1 VLVGI
6 NYFKSKFELRG
17 CINDVKNV
25 KQFLLTR
32 GFVDNPTG
40 MIVLTDE
47 ETAPLKV
54 PTKQNMLNA
63 FKWLVAGAKAGDSL
77 FLHFSGHGGQ
87 QKDTNG
93 DEADGFDETILP
105 VDWERSG
112 MIVDD
117 DLHAI
122 LVKPL
127 PAGVKFCVVFDS
139 CHSGTAMDLPWV
151 YKSSGK
157 YQEPG
162 LSKQQLGKNVL
173 AAGLGILKGESKGAV
188 LKGLGMALYGG
199 YKSKVVDEANFAKNS
214 TPADVIMISGCRDD
228 QTSADTSFAG
238 KASGAMSFALITML
252 SKCPEPTLMQL
263 LNGMR
268 DILLEKQFQ
277 QIPQMS
283 TGHEI
288 DPNSKFFL

>member
-1 VLVGI
+1 
-6 NYFKSKFELRG
+6 
-17 CINDVKNV
+17 V
-25 KQFLLTR
+25 KQFLLSR
-32 GFVDNPTG
+32 GFADNPTG
-40 MIVLTDE
+40 MIVLTDDQ
-47 ETAPLKV
+47 TTPLNI
-54 PTKQNMLNA
+54 PTKQNMINA
-63 FKWLVAGAKAGDSL
+63 FKWLVQGAKAGDSL
-77 FLHFSGHGGQ
+77 FLHYSGHGGQ

-105 VDWERSG
+105 VDWERAG

-117 DLHAI
+117 DLNNMM
-122 LVKPL
+122 VKPL

-151 YKSSGK
+151 YKSSGR

-162 LSKQQLGKNVL
+162 LSKEALGKQVL
-173 AAGLGILKGESKGAV
+173 SAGMGLLQGQSKGKV
-188 LKGLGMALYGG
+188 LKEIGAALYGG
-199 YKSKVVDEANFAKNS
+199 YKSKIVDEKNMQAKS
-214 TPADVIMISGCRDD
+214 SLAEIIMISGCRDD

-238 KASGAMSFALITML
+238 KASGAMSFALISML
-252 SKCPEPTLMQL
+252 TKIPEPTLMQL

-268 DILLEKQFQ
+268 DILVEKQFE

-288 DPNSKFFL
+288 DPNTKFFL